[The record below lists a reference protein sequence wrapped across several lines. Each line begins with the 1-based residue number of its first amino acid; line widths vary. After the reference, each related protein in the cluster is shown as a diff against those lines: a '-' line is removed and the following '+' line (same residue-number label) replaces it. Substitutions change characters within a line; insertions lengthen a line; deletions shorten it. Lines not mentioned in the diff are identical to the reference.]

1 MVKHLKLGKSI
12 FKVSKAGYMKA
23 TSLGFHN
30 KYFHNTNE
38 DNVLKVTVHTQFFF
52 IYHHEI
58 WAVELSKVCA
68 FIYLLF
74 SGLAKKNYIARFVF

>member
-1 MVKHLKLGKSI
+1 VVKHLKLGKSI

-38 DNVLKVTVHTQFFF
+38 NNVLKVTVHTQFFF

-58 WAVELSKVCA
+58 WAIELSKVDHLY
-68 FIYLLF
+68 IYYSLYWL
-74 SGLAKKNYIARFVF
+74 KKLYY